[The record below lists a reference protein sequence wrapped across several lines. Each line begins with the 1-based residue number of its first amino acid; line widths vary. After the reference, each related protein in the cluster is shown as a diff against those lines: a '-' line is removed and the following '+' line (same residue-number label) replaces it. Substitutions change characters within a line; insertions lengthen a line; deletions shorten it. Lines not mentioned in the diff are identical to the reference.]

1 MEVETRVSVCAVL
14 TKEFSRFV
22 EDFSRFAGVKE
33 IDLTKDL
40 PRSTSNGVTS
50 TKGPEGDFSRSVC
63 GSLGISED
71 STVGVQQK
79 LIIMLNCNISAS

>member
-1 MEVETRVSVCAVL
+1 MEVSVCAVL

-33 IDLTKDL
+33 TDLTKDL

-50 TKGPEGDFSRSVC
+50 TKGPSRSVR
-63 GSLGISED
+63 GSLGSED
-71 STVGVQQK
+71 SSTVGVQQK
-79 LIIMLNCNISAS
+79 LIII